1 MKNIRKL
8 NDTTFKRLLGVKK
21 ETYNLMIAEYK
32 DYRKKQKESFKIGG
46 LKPKLS
52 DELRVQLMLGYYR
65 EYRTLEH
72 IGFDYGVSETTA
84 LRTVREVEEVLIKSN
99 KFTIKGKKAFNKS
112 DIDLSFVLIDVTE
125 VPIQRPKKSK

>member
-32 DYRKKQKESFKIGG
+32 NYRKKQKESFKIGG

>member
-1 MKNIRKL
+1 
-8 NDTTFKRLLGVKK
+8 
-21 ETYNLMIAEYK
+21 MIIEYK
-32 DYRKKQKESFKIGG
+32 NYRKKQKESFKIGG